1 VEARSGLTYQFSNI
15 VLGLEWDIDWAGN
28 NDTTNSG
35 IGIPG
40 IGPIQVSSNN
50 GRITTLAAR
59 FGSDVRQLAL
69 LGQSWRRLGRQQQRD
84 YYQRDDRRFGRHSR

>member
-1 VEARSGLTYQFSNI
+1 MEARSGLTYQFSNI

-40 IGPIQVSSNN
+40 IGPIKVSSNN
-50 GRITTLAAR
+50 GRITSLAAR
-59 FGSDVRQLAL
+59 FGVTYDSWLFS
-69 LGQSWRRLGRQQQRD
+69 GWRRLGRQQQRD